1 MKKLVPILLGLAFLA
16 LPLGYFLP
24 SEKMV
29 AYSICGSA
37 LLVILGC
44 TIYGLLSKETPS
56 RLTENMLFV
65 AALISL
71 VVLSPLVVLLIV
83 LLYIALAVF
92 VITDNAQAIY
102 RFFMPWIL
110 GVSFLSMPI
119 AIVLSDHWWIA
130 AIICVVAISIIAAV
144 GIQYVKVLVSYW
156 NRKKKELYVTYSM
169 FVLSFSLGTTLFMA
183 IYNGLIS
190 LGCWWLS
197 LIIISF
203 GGMITTCI
211 LLIVALLVI
220 YTIQL
225 IKKIRKK

>member
-1 MKKLVPILLGLAFLA
+1 MKKLIPILLGLAFLA

-71 VVLSPLVVLLIV
+71 VVLFPLLMLLIV
-83 LLYIALAVF
+83 LVYIALAIF

-110 GVSFLSMPI
+110 GVSFLSLPI
-119 AIVLSDHWWIA
+119 AIVLSNHWWIA
-130 AIICVVAISIIAAV
+130 AIICVVAVSIIAAV
-144 GIQYVKVLVSYW
+144 GIKYVKVLISYW
-156 NRKKKELYVTYSM
+156 DHKKKDLYVTYSM
-169 FVLSFSLGTTLFMA
+169 FVLSLSLGATLFMA
-183 IYNGLIS
+183 IYNGFIG

-211 LLIVALLVI
+211 LLIAALLVI

>member
-1 MKKLVPILLGLAFLA
+1 MKKLVSILLGIAFLA
-16 LPLGYFLP
+16 LPLGCFLP
-24 SEKMV
+24 SEKIV
-29 AYSICGSA
+29 VYSICGSA
-37 LLVILGC
+37 LLIILGC
-44 TIYGLLSKETPS
+44 TIYGLVSKETPS
-56 RLTENMLFV
+56 RLTESMLF
-65 AALISL
+65 AAAMISL
-71 VVLSPLVVLLIV
+71 AVLSPLVVLLIV
-83 LLYIALAVF
+83 CLYIALAVF

-110 GVSFLSMPI
+110 SVSFLSIPI
-119 AIVLSDHWWIA
+119 AIALSNHWWIA
-130 AIICVVAISIIAAV
+130 TIICVVAISIVAAV
-144 GIQYVKVLVSYW
+144 GVQYVKVLISYW
-156 NRKKKELYVTYSM
+156 GHKKKELYVTYSM
-169 FVLSFSLGTTLFMA
+169 FVLSLSLGATLFMA

-211 LLIVALLVI
+211 LLIIALLVI